1 MLIGIV
7 PSITLETSRIVGR
20 VLLAR
25 FQPMKDFCKPDL
37 LLDLCFEDS
46 EYLKDINSKTMDVH
60 LVNGWLEDDCFLV
73 WKKYDNLLCEM
84 FQQFQSM

>member
-25 FQPMKDFCKPDL
+25 FQPMKDFCKQDL

-46 EYLKDINSKTMDVH
+46 EYLKDINSKSMDV
-60 LVNGWLEDDCFLV
+60 LGKSLD
-73 WKKYDNLLCEM
+73 
-84 FQQFQSM
+84 QSSPERSKFTW